1 MSGRVKV
8 NVSFKALC
16 WQVFSSA
23 SLPKLM
29 AGGRDGVSTVGLL
42 SLFLGWGIEK
52 GVEQRMQKI
61 MILDHTFYFSSSS
74 RRQVEIK
81 TKTWSLSKCQ
91 ANLNQAVDCYIVLSR
106 THKYPV
112 GKSQSHVH
120 PPFRPFSPL
129 CFPGLFPHNK
139 FFLCIVHIQ
148 NSTCCF

>member
-1 MSGRVKV
+1 MSRRVKV

-61 MILDHTFYFSSSS
+61 VITLSIF
-74 RRQVEIK
+74 EIK
-81 TKTWSLSKCQ
+81 TKT
-91 ANLNQAVDCYIVLSR
+91 
-106 THKYPV
+106 
-112 GKSQSHVH
+112 
-120 PPFRPFSPL
+120 
-129 CFPGLFPHNK
+129 
-139 FFLCIVHIQ
+139 
-148 NSTCCF
+148 